1 MLNFKANHRKLIIC
15 DAADD
20 YSALITS
27 ANPHDGSS
35 AHGNVAIYFK
45 GPAVSDL
52 LQSEKAVLDFSGGP
66 ALPVIAAEKLK
77 NTDNEITVQ
86 IISER
91 KIKNVL
97 VTALNQVGAG
107 DKLSIIA
114 FYLSDRKII
123 NALKKAYSRGAA
135 VRILL
140 DPNKDA
146 FGRKKN
152 GIPNRQV
159 ADELVTLGIPV
170 RWSNTHG
177 EQSHAKM
184 LLAEYSQGK
193 SMVILGSANFT
204 RRNLNNLNLETD
216 IAVYGPADRLLFLD
230 VRKYVDLHWNNMD
243 GKKLSLDYIDYAD
256 TSFHRRV
263 LYHWMERTGMS
274 TF

>member
-1 MLNFKANHRKLIIC
+1 M
-15 DAADD
+15 
-20 YSALITS
+20 
-27 ANPHDGSS
+27 
-35 AHGNVAIYFK
+35 
-45 GPAVSDL
+45 
-52 LQSEKAVLDFSGGP
+52 
-66 ALPVIAAEKLK
+66 
-77 NTDNEITVQ
+77 
-86 IISER
+86 
-91 KIKNVL
+91 
-97 VTALNQVGAG
+97 
-107 DKLSIIA
+107 
-114 FYLSDRKII
+114 
-123 NALKKAYSRGAA
+123 
-135 VRILL
+135 
-140 DPNKDA
+140 
-146 FGRKKN
+146 
-152 GIPNRQV
+152 
-159 ADELVTLGIPV
+159 VTLGIPV

-184 LLAEYSQGK
+184 LLAEYRQGK